1 MNYPRPLKALGIY
14 PLNVILYQQL
24 QACESYIFF
33 FSISNDTIYLLHIF
47 EINNVGIYLI
57 K

>member
-24 QACESYIFF
+24 HACESYIFF
-33 FSISNDTIYLLHIF
+33 FSFSNDTIYLLHIF
-47 EINNVGIYLI
+47 EINNVSI
-57 K
+57 